1 MANGNKS
8 WADLVHENKKTVK
21 IILFSIIGIIVFII
35 FSILILVTNDYD
47 VTTSGIRKQSKSI
60 ESIIQKKPEITNVE
74 TKKETIIVPTKIVEY
89 RDRFKTV
96 SKETITVEK
105 PAINISS
112 TGQSGGITAQNV
124 NIGKVVPEISET
136 LKKSLLETFPN
147 KNEEI
152 NLSYIMGSS
161 KSMDFAYNI
170 QTFLKN
176 EGFSN
181 ISFGMMSA
189 KPEPKGISYDRRNGR
204 TSLIVGILPD

>member
-74 TKKETIIVPTKIVEY
+74 TKKETIIVPTKIIEY

-170 QTFLKN
+170 QTFLKK

-204 TSLIVGILPD
+204 TRLIVGILPD